1 MCIRDRVR
9 LGALAAGNYEFDLV
23 YIPAGA
29 SEPSKHRIGVI
40 SQGAT
45 TPGYY
50 YTRNYTVSVPYQAVS
65 YTHLI
70 WPMTSA
76 SAPSTMRWDRRCG
89 RSTAPAP

>member
-1 MCIRDRVR
+1 MVGGGEGGTGGGEGGQSAATYWVR

-50 YTRNYTVSVPYQAVS
+50 YTVS
-65 YTHLI
+65 YTHQVV
-70 WPMTSA
+70 
-76 SAPSTMRWDRRCG
+76 
-89 RSTAPAP
+89 